1 MQEIV
6 SAVLLIVGSLFML
19 VAGLGV
25 VRMPDLFMRMSCATK
40 ASTLGVGFLLLAVAI
55 AFWHLGVSSRAVATI
70 IFVALTAPVAAHMIG
85 RAGYIVRAPLWE
97 NSIVDQLCDRY
108 DRCSLEL
115 GSHPLEPVEKDL
127 RKGPGEGGL

>member
-1 MQEIV
+1 MQEIL

-19 VAGLGV
+19 IAGLGI

-85 RAGYIVRAPLWE
+85 RAGYIVRTPLWQ

-115 GSHPLEPVEKDL
+115 GSYPQELTEEGL
-127 RKGPGEGGL
+127 RQNPGESG